1 MLTLDELKD
10 KLRKRLIDLEGHVEP
25 ADLDDIVEEAKE
37 LGLTDEQIGRLVPEI
52 DRTINWEHIRLE
64 KEKAIEAAAIEAERQ
79 AKRQEE
85 IDSAPEYLDALIS
98 YCMADGIV
106 EDAELGVIFEKAKN
120 LEQSLHALA
129 VKIKGLLD
137 KGRFRPYPNAN
148 LNADGLH
155 EVLMSTSWYTDKT
168 HPQAQRQAS
177 AGAQSAPPPPPPLR
191 IEKFSVDKA
200 QIKKGQF
207 AKLSWNVS
215 GKGRINIS
223 NLGGTETLVGEQII
237 RPLVT
242 TRYTLTAGGSEQ
254 SVDVV
259 VKTTPVLMK
268 VAKTL
273 WILVGAFFLL
283 MIIIRVGKEVLKT
296 RPKEQYTSVSSA
308 GNSSAFYLTV
318 GNVGA
323 ENLSTEEET
332 RLIEVM
338 NQYLRYQSE
347 DYQNPE
353 SIRAICGQ
361 YAFPMAR
368 YFAKTNATEDY
379 VYEDALRYRKK
390 YKPDTWK
397 IVPESTKLKRTPE
410 GYYTVDLEG
419 TFSYYIRNPKK
430 GNGYRERYVRNHYL
444 LNPNFKIMS
453 VYEVK

>member
-25 ADLDDIVEEAKE
+25 ADLEDIIEEAKE
-37 LGLTDEQIGRLVPEI
+37 LGLADEQIGRLVPEI

-106 EDAELGVIFEKAKN
+106 EEAELRVIFEKAKN
-120 LEQSLHALA
+120 LEQSLHAIA

-168 HPQAQRQAS
+168 HPQAQQQAS
-177 AGAQSAPPPPPPLR
+177 ASAQSAPPPPPLR
-191 IEKFSVDKA
+191 IETFSVDKA

-223 NLGGTETLVGEQII
+223 NLGGTETLVGEQIV

-242 TRYTLTAGGSEQ
+242 TRYTLTAGSTQQ

-259 VKTTPVLMK
+259 VKTTPVLKQVGK
-268 VAKTL
+268 VIL
-273 WILVGAFFLL
+273 WVIGIFFALGILVAILDS
-283 MIIIRVGKEVLKT
+283 KLKV
-296 RPKEQYTSVSSA
+296 EHGDEASVSS
-308 GNSSAFYLTV
+308 SATSASQLSV
-318 GNVGA
+318 GNTNA
-323 ENLSTEEET
+323 ENLSSSEEASIVEQ
-332 RLIEVM
+332 M

-347 DYQNPE
+347 DYQDPA
-353 SIRAICGQ
+353 SIRAICNQ
-361 YAFPMAR
+361 YAYPMAR
-368 YFAKTNATEDY
+368 YFSKTNATEDY

-410 GYYTVDLEG
+410 GYYTIDLEG
-419 TFSYYIRNPKK
+419 MFSYYIRNPKK
-430 GNGYRERYVRNHYL
+430 GNGYRERYVHNHFL
-444 LNPNFKIMS
+444 MNPGFKIMS

>member
-52 DRTINWEHIRLE
+52 DRTINWEHIRLQ

-106 EDAELGVIFEKAKN
+106 EDAELRVIFEKARN

-168 HPQAQRQAS
+168 HPQAQQQAS
-177 AGAQSAPPPPPPLR
+177 AGPQSVSPPPPPLR

-237 RPLVT
+237 RPVVT
-242 TRYTLTAGGSEQ
+242 TRYTLTAGSSQQ
-254 SVDVV
+254 SIDVV
-259 VKTTPVLMK
+259 VKTTPVVKQLAK
-268 VAKTL
+268 VIL
-273 WILVGAFFLL
+273 WIIGILFALGILVTVLDPKSKVENVTETGA
-283 MIIIRVGKEVLKT
+283 
-296 RPKEQYTSVSSA
+296 SSTTTNA
-308 GNSSAFYLTV
+308 SQLSV
-318 GNVGA
+318 GNTNA
-323 ENLSTEEET
+323 ENLSSSEEAS
-332 RLIEVM
+332 IVEVM

-361 YAFPMAR
+361 YAFPMPR

-397 IVPESTKLKRTPE
+397 IAPESTKLKRTPE

-419 TFSYYIRNPKK
+419 MFSYYIRTPKK